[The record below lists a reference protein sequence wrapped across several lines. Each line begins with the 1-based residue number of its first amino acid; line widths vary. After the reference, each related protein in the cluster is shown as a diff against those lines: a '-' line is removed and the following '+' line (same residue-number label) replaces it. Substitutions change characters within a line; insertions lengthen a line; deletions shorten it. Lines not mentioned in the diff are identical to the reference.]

1 MQNILYFRYILI
13 IILLV
18 FLLTIYYLILLKN
31 IEEKFD
37 INQLN
42 IDLNFIK
49 KTKEHIDKL

>member
-1 MQNILYFRYILI
+1 MKNILYFRYILI

-49 KTKEHIDKL
+49 KTKEKIDKL

>member
-1 MQNILYFRYILI
+1 MKNILYFRYILI

>member
-1 MQNILYFRYILI
+1 MKNILYFRYILI

-18 FLLTIYYLILLKN
+18 FLLTIYYLILVKN

-42 IDLNFIK
+42 IDLNFLK
-49 KTKEHIDKL
+49 KTKEQIDKL